1 MQFRF
6 DVFIDIDLISLFI
19 VDFWAKKV
27 DEINDQHCSC
37 DRCDVF
43 FIEYSMLFY
52 VIENLLSFQVKL
64 WFAFNF

>member
-19 VDFWAKKV
+19 VEFRAKKV
-27 DEINDQHCSC
+27 DEINDQHCSS

-52 VIENLLSFQVKL
+52 VIENLLNFQVKL
-64 WFAFNF
+64 WFAFIF

>member
-27 DEINDQHCSC
+27 DEINDQHCSS
-37 DRCDVF
+37 DRSDIF
-43 FIEYSMLFY
+43 FIEDSMLFY
-52 VIENLLSFQVKL
+52 VIENLLNFQVKL
-64 WFAFNF
+64 WFAFIF